1 MDVFSFGEKYL
12 VHLGDKDGDHDEATI
27 LESGEWLDLRR
38 KEQECKKKLEQ
49 TTASPNL
56 STESVETPPSKA
68 SLVDIGDGNND
79 PYVFRSPTPS
89 PELPHHFTAPPSPNE
104 EVEPEPES
112 ECVGKDKSPV
122 QKTQPAF
129 SSNNDLA
136 EILKQVEINN
146 ARLSQLER
154 TLIKQQET
162 IEKLFAFVSR
172 HLQSQESGKTQR
184 VSTAHRSLIDA
195 VENESDVPS
204 PLPSH
209 SSCLPDMQLT
219 PTTSQIS
226 SLEQRNT
233 FSPAFGFTISTPP
246 MRQTL
251 TVPYSLFSD
260 IPEQFLISENDLSRA
275 IYSSKGPGNFACH
288 IMPILFPELFTSDNL
303 RTMYTFYSGGKLV
316 EYLYHVYW
324 KNKLKMDNYHVLE
337 IIGEGSFGKVYK
349 GRKKFSSQVVA
360 LKFIPKVGKP
370 EKELRNLR
378 REIEIMRNL
387 HHENIIEMLDSFETD
402 KEVVV
407 VTDYAEGELFQILED
422 DGSLPEEQVQVIA
435 CQLVSALYYLHSHR
449 ILHRDMK
456 PQNILLGKGGIIKL
470 CDFGFARAMSF
481 NTLVLTSIKGT
492 PLYMSPELVEEKP
505 YDHTADLWALGCIL
519 YELFTGTP
527 PFYTN
532 SIFQLVSLIIKDPVK
547 WPKNMSSVFKDFLQ
561 GLLTKN
567 PRSRL
572 AWPDLLMH
580 PFVGDGVSV
589 KDEDTKLLSPFT
601 QPLTASMVMRK
612 EKQAQEKA
620 HPPGTSKILAKARK
634 KAMEEEKKKGKEPPA
649 PNGEKISSSKEAW
662 GPSKKGPEKEKIE
675 KEKEPTPPP
684 QELERP
690 HSEEWQDTGLSEDKE
705 PEIENISPTP
715 RPDRISKDYEKEY
728 PKKDKNKEKTKT
740 IENVKLDGEEVCS
753 DDEWEGLI
761 DATDQ
766 EGDPEQAIQMLKD
779 SKFHTRLNTRIQ
791 NSSTQVL
798 DGMLEGAAKL
808 KSVLRIITNLIT
820 LKCDL
825 KWILTFVKA
834 LSIPQQPLKMISNI
848 LNKPTVRQQPWCQ
861 QILIDLVIT
870 VNAYFAS
877 EVSWNDDI
885 DKEVG
890 QMYLNAMTEYMS
902 LVPKLLNVS
911 SDEDLRLREQV
922 ILCSM
927 YTCEAMERDKLKI
940 GNQYFSHMAA
950 KETDAIDA
958 ILACCKLEEAR
969 LKKLIEWDILEEL
982 TDGNED
988 MAGERMDMLISLG
1001 VTTVAA
1007 MVNLP
1012 LTADDAV
1019 DGRRKIGHYLGD
1031 KMACKG
1037 NEKQTDEFFMLLRH
1051 PLFCTNVLKIMY
1063 ACCQVS
1069 TTLCSYI
1076 SNQVQHMDSLM
1087 GILMGKV
1094 EIQDMEVNSVIE
1106 MILHIYSTIV
1116 IQLQTMPTAITD
1128 AASVMISIFLEST
1141 IASHTAA
1148 AALVFSQ
1155 MIYCGLTVE
1164 VQPEEMLQAC
1174 LAVFTDLQQ
1183 ICVRCPFD
1191 YGVLDGLLLL
1201 LCEMLAQTEGPVA
1214 QMYIETGIWGTLWH
1228 RVAQAL
1234 QVINLETDTPIHDID
1249 QDGENVVGFNPP
1261 DWTLVSPQGL
1271 MAVLQMAV
1279 TVFTKETNQC
1289 IPNLAVPDSI
1299 ILLTVLYFKGNLSSV
1314 YNGFHCDGPQLTAD
1328 MILEVTQL
1336 CCFPFA
1342 VDIAEELL
1350 HQVQQ
1355 CLFNASLLPR
1365 LIFCCTKYLKN
1376 EQLEIPINL
1385 MLRLV
1390 LGSQQFL
1397 KQFCK
1402 CVKEQKTV
1410 SLLSQCTQST
1420 SSTVVS
1426 DVVSICSHLVR
1437 MSPQHAPFV
1446 KSVFHG
1452 SKGDYD
1458 PLLKLIKHNSATV
1471 RSRACSLVG
1480 NLMKHN
1486 SHMYGVLKQR
1496 EKLLNGLIAGL
1507 KDEDPNVRKGS
1518 SYAIGNAA
1526 YHNGDLYVKL
1536 KPCIPLLVELLRD
1549 PVSKTKANAASACGN
1564 LGAHSNVLCL
1574 ELKKQKIIPRLL
1586 DLACHD
1592 QNQGVQVNA
1601 ILALRTLSQ
1610 QDELK
1615 KEMMNQKAVDK
1626 LNAIS
1631 VATTPRPLSRSS
1643 KTQSL
1648 LINSFHSN
1656 NGSSSVVYS
1665 HCSKLVR
1672 MLQGKG

>member
-1 MDVFSFGEKYL
+1 
-12 VHLGDKDGDHDEATI
+12 
-27 LESGEWLDLRR
+27 
-38 KEQECKKKLEQ
+38 
-49 TTASPNL
+49 
-56 STESVETPPSKA
+56 
-68 SLVDIGDGNND
+68 
-79 PYVFRSPTPS
+79 
-89 PELPHHFTAPPSPNE
+89 
-104 EVEPEPES
+104 
-112 ECVGKDKSPV
+112 
-122 QKTQPAF
+122 
-129 SSNNDLA
+129 
-136 EILKQVEINN
+136 
-146 ARLSQLER
+146 
-154 TLIKQQET
+154 
-162 IEKLFAFVSR
+162 
-172 HLQSQESGKTQR
+172 
-184 VSTAHRSLIDA
+184 
-195 VENESDVPS
+195 
-204 PLPSH
+204 
-209 SSCLPDMQLT
+209 
-219 PTTSQIS
+219 
-226 SLEQRNT
+226 
-233 FSPAFGFTISTPP
+233 
-246 MRQTL
+246 
-251 TVPYSLFSD
+251 
-260 IPEQFLISENDLSRA
+260 
-275 IYSSKGPGNFACH
+275 
-288 IMPILFPELFTSDNL
+288 
-303 RTMYTFYSGGKLV
+303 
-316 EYLYHVYW
+316 
-324 KNKLKMDNYHVLE
+324 
-337 IIGEGSFGKVYK
+337 
-349 GRKKFSSQVVA
+349 
-360 LKFIPKVGKP
+360 
-370 EKELRNLR
+370 
-378 REIEIMRNL
+378 
-387 HHENIIEMLDSFETD
+387 
-402 KEVVV
+402 
-407 VTDYAEGELFQILED
+407 
-422 DGSLPEEQVQVIA
+422 
-435 CQLVSALYYLHSHR
+435 
-449 ILHRDMK
+449 
-456 PQNILLGKGGIIKL
+456 
-470 CDFGFARAMSF
+470 
-481 NTLVLTSIKGT
+481 
-492 PLYMSPELVEEKP
+492 
-505 YDHTADLWALGCIL
+505 
-519 YELFTGTP
+519 
-527 PFYTN
+527 
-532 SIFQLVSLIIKDPVK
+532 
-547 WPKNMSSVFKDFLQ
+547 
-561 GLLTKN
+561 
-567 PRSRL
+567 
-572 AWPDLLMH
+572 
-580 PFVGDGVSV
+580 
-589 KDEDTKLLSPFT
+589 
-601 QPLTASMVMRK
+601 
-612 EKQAQEKA
+612 
-620 HPPGTSKILAKARK
+620 
-634 KAMEEEKKKGKEPPA
+634 KGKEPPA

-662 GPSKKGPEKEKIE
+662 GPSKKGPEKDKIE
-675 KEKEPTPPP
+675 KEKDPTPPP
-684 QELERP
+684 QEQERH
-690 HSEEWQDTGLSEDKE
+690 HSEEWQDASLSEDKE
-705 PEIENISPTP
+705 PDIENISPTP

-728 PKKDKNKEKTKT
+728 PSIEIEGRTTVRRIPEREKDKNKEKDRNKEKTKT

-779 SKFHTRLNTRIQ
+779 SKFHARLNTRIQ

-834 LSIPQQPLKMISNI
+834 LSIPQQPLKMIHNI
-848 LNKPTVRQQPWCQ
+848 LSKPTVRQQPWCQ

-890 QMYLNAMTEYMS
+890 QLYLNAMTEYMS

-940 GNQYFSHMAA
+940 GNQYFTHLAA

-1299 ILLTVLYFKGNLSSV
+1299 ILLTIVHLLHKDFLSSV

-1410 SLLSQCTQST
+1410 SLLTQCTQST

-1458 PLLKLIKHNSATV
+1458 PLSKLIKHNSATV

-1507 KDEDPNVRKGS
+1507 KDEDPNVRKKLNQELQDALDDREQLKSQVQDYMTEVKRTEDLLNRKESERSDLLEQYRALSVEAEQYQTSSHQLESEGSNLRLELMTKDSEIRRNRDKIDNLEREIQEHLNAQQAYELQVSNLTRSVGNLEENLRIVEEEKQNLLVDLTAVRELCAKLEGSKESLQRQLTSASLDREQLQNLVDDMRQETDLLKSQVSAERTNLKSLEGLLQNNREKEFQTQLNQQEKSAEIQMLKDRLSLNESKIQSQGREIASLRTRNVELEGDVERLRRNLTSEKFERERACQELKRHGFNPPIPTMDFSTSAGGS
-1518 SYAIGNAA
+1518 SYS
-1526 YHNGDLYVKL
+1526 YH
-1536 KPCIPLLVELLRD
+1536 
-1549 PVSKTKANAASACGN
+1549 
-1564 LGAHSNVLCL
+1564 
-1574 ELKKQKIIPRLL
+1574 
-1586 DLACHD
+1586 
-1592 QNQGVQVNA
+1592 
-1601 ILALRTLSQ
+1601 RTL
-1610 QDELK
+1610 K
-1615 KEMMNQKAVDK
+1615 
-1626 LNAIS
+1626 
-1631 VATTPRPLSRSS
+1631 TTTTSRTRSRSRS
-1643 KTQSL
+1643 RSPSPARYRSPNTSYLGYSAHRSRSPERSSYLDDIDTSL
-1648 LINSFHSN
+1648 KSLGND
-1656 NGSSSVVYS
+1656 V
-1665 HCSKLVR
+1665 L
-1672 MLQGKG
+1672 

>member
-969 LKKLIEWDILEEL
+969 LKKLIEL